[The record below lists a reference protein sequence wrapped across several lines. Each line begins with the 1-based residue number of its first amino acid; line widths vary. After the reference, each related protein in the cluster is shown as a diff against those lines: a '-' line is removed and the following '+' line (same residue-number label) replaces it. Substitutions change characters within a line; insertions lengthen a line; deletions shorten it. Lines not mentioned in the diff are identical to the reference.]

1 MKHEI
6 LKKTM
11 LYRILG
17 FGLSMFI
24 TTLIFFTNPMLSLN
38 VSIATEASALG
49 LYYAYEYLWRRYTE
63 HKKLKEGVHIFSIGS
78 NRKVLLEYNVL
89 EDLGDGKIL
98 IEIV

>member
-1 MKHEI
+1 LKHEI

-24 TTLIFFTNPMLSLN
+24 TTLIFFKEPLLSLN
-38 VSIATEASALG
+38 VSITTEGGALA
-49 LYYAYEYLWRRYTE
+49 LYYLFEYSWRKYVN
-63 HKKLKEGVHIFSIGS
+63 HKKIKGGTSLFSIGS

-98 IEIV
+98 IEVV